1 MSSTATVLF
10 HHAVADRLGLNP
22 TDHKCA
28 DLIMRHGPLT
38 AGELAEVTGLTS
50 GAITG
55 VVDRLEKA
63 GYVKRERDEHDRRK
77 VMIHAR
83 HNPEIERT
91 FIALFASISSAMEK
105 LCDEY
110 SESDLEMIL
119 HFMGRCRELAQEETK
134 RLRTLDITQAI
145 PAEHDAAIKRH
156 IEANRKAAAADRE
169 RRAVGTGGQN
179 EERRTRRE

>member
-38 AGELAEVTGLTS
+38 AGELADVTGLTS

-77 VMIHAR
+77 VMIHAQ
-83 HNPEIERT
+83 HDPEIERT
-91 FIALFASISSAMEK
+91 FMALFASISSAMEK

-110 SESDLEMIL
+110 SEQDLEMVL
-119 HFMGRCRELAQEETK
+119 DFMGRCRKLAEEETR
-134 RLRTLDITQAI
+134 RLRTLDISQTI
-145 PAEHDAAIKRH
+145 PEEHSAAIKRH
-156 IEANRKAAAADRE
+156 VEANRKAAAADRE
-169 RRAVGTGGQN
+169 RRSIGTKERN
-179 EERRTRRE
+179 EDRRTRGE